1 MIIDKQYMRRCI
13 TLARYAEGYAAP
25 NPMVGAVI
33 VCDSKIIGEGYHRRY
48 GEAHAEVNAV
58 NSVVNKDLLKRSTLY
73 VNLEPCSHYGKTP
86 PCVDLIV
93 RSGIPNVVV
102 GMRDV
107 NPEVCG
113 NGIRKLLEAGIG
125 VVEGVLEDECRF
137 LNRRFITF
145 MQKKRPYIILKW
157 AQTADGFIDEL
168 RDTPARKP
176 LKISNPTT
184 KTLNHCMRTHEMSIM
199 VATRT
204 AILDNPRLT
213 ASKWNGRNPI
223 RILIDRTLSV
233 PIEYNIFDDK
243 ANTLVFNSIRNEIND
258 NIEFVK
264 LDFGQNIIPQI
275 LTQLYARNIQ
285 SVIVEGGRQLLVSFI
300 EYGVWDECHTEV
312 SKQIIRNGV
321 PAPSMIDLEP
331 VAEQQFGENIC
342 FTCLNNII

>member
-33 VCDSKIIGEGYHRRY
+33 VCDGKIIGEGYHRRY
-48 GEAHAEVNAV
+48 GEAHAEVNAI

-86 PCVDLIV
+86 PCVDLII

-243 ANTLVFNSIRNEIND
+243 AKTLVFNSIRNDIND

-264 LDFGQNIIPQI
+264 LDFGHNIIPQI
-275 LTQLYARNIQ
+275 LTELYARNIQ
-285 SVIVEGGRQLLVSFI
+285 SVIVEEGDGFS
-300 EYGVWDECHTEV
+300 CH
-312 SKQIIRNGV
+312 S
-321 PAPSMIDLEP
+321 
-331 VAEQQFGENIC
+331 
-342 FTCLNNII
+342 

>member
-1 MIIDKQYMRRCI
+1 MIIDEQYMRRCI

-33 VCDSKIIGEGYHRRY
+33 VCDGKIIGEGYHRRY

-58 NSVVNKDLLKRSTLY
+58 NSVVNKDLLRRSTLY

-86 PCVDLIV
+86 PCVDLII

-243 ANTLVFNSIRNEIND
+243 AKTLVFNSIRNEIND

-275 LTQLYARNIQ
+275 LTELYTRNIQ

-300 EYGVWDECHTEV
+300 EYGVWDECHMEV
-312 SKQIIRNGV
+312 SKQIIQNGV

-342 FTCLNNII
+342 FTCLNNIM

>member
-33 VCDSKIIGEGYHRRY
+33 VCDGKIIGEGYHRRY

-58 NSVVNKDLLKRSTLY
+58 NSVLNKDLLRRSTLY

-223 RILIDRTLSV
+223 RILIDRMLSV

-243 ANTLVFNSIRNEIND
+243 AKTLVFNSIRNEIND

-264 LDFGQNIIPQI
+264 LDFGQNIIPQ
-275 LTQLYARNIQ
+275 T
-285 SVIVEGGRQLLVSFI
+285 SS
-300 EYGVWDECHTEV
+300 
-312 SKQIIRNGV
+312 
-321 PAPSMIDLEP
+321 
-331 VAEQQFGENIC
+331 
-342 FTCLNNII
+342 